1 MIAGVVT
8 YTGLATGALLW
19 GCVSDRVG
27 RRRTLLT
34 ALTVAAIFDLMAAI
48 MPSFGTFLTARL
60 LGGIGYD
67 ITRAIFCPNLGF
79 LIFQN
84 FGFALF
90 FVFLFFC
97 FVLRSTLQQHSLTRV
112 RRIQKKKKVYILV

>member
-1 MIAGVVT
+1 MRGKCTWMNVCYVMCGIDDTSPSDIWILKDIKNWLNLGVVT
-8 YTGLATGALLW
+8 YAGLATGALLW

-60 LGGIGYD
+60 LGGIG
-67 ITRAIFCPNLGF
+67 
-79 LIFQN
+79 
-84 FGFALF
+84 
-90 FVFLFFC
+90 
-97 FVLRSTLQQHSLTRV
+97 
-112 RRIQKKKKVYILV
+112 

>member
-1 MIAGVVT
+1 MGLGLNTTQVDRSIVIQFNAEISILNGFLYQMYSGVVT
-8 YTGLATGALLW
+8 YAGLATGALLW

-60 LGGIGYD
+60 LGGIG
-67 ITRAIFCPNLGF
+67 
-79 LIFQN
+79 
-84 FGFALF
+84 
-90 FVFLFFC
+90 
-97 FVLRSTLQQHSLTRV
+97 
-112 RRIQKKKKVYILV
+112 